1 MPAALKSASRGP
13 CYSSGTAQGQRVQ
26 LPPRTCSRAE
36 NAPGPGCSVAYAPL
50 AAGPAASSLS
60 AAPSLASGLN
70 ATRGGRG
77 GSTPGEGGDG
87 GEARKAIVAAAAY
100 HTAAAVHAPA
110 APLLPR
116 PTVHGTPRVRS
127 MYHGICS
134 HDRCLRKPESPC
146 LLQHSLPTT
155 SSGPL

>member
-1 MPAALKSASRGP
+1 
-13 CYSSGTAQGQRVQ
+13 VQ
-26 LPPRTCSRAE
+26 LPPRTCSRSE

-77 GSTPGEGGDG
+77 GRTPGEGGDG
-87 GEARKAIVAAAAY
+87 GKARKAIVAAAAY
-100 HTAAAVHAPA
+100 DTAAVVHAPA

-127 MYHGICS
+127 MHHGICS
-134 HDRCLRKPESPC
+134 RNTMLAETGIPMST
-146 LLQHSLPTT
+146 PTFSDPT
-155 SSGPL
+155 MSSRSRSTEVHKWPRFRGVSSC